1 MNEISNDAQV
11 VHSIRY
17 LDSEPVTKRHF
28 KLTNR
33 GVVEKRH
40 NPDKCC
46 KTEGDVV
53 LLTPVGVSTTGTV
66 QYKIGICDAET
77 AWAAQLRNSN
87 FVVFTS
93 KNIDEIIAK
102 YHIPVK
108 SKFNNQINA
117 EKEATEDEAVLVKL
131 EFLQALVENDICIPK
146 HNFNHGENQQR
157 APHSDGSTSS
167 GDAAVADVLPGRPAT
182 I

>member
-33 GVVEKRH
+33 GIVEKRH
-40 NPDKCC
+40 NPDKCY
-46 KTEGDVV
+46 KAEGDVV

-108 SKFNNQINA
+108 PKFNNQINA
-117 EKEATEDEAVLVKL
+117 EKETIEDKAALLKL
-131 EFLQALVENDICIPK
+131 EFLQALVENDVCIPK
-146 HNFNHGENQQR
+146 HTFQNGENQQR

-167 GDAAVADVLPGRPAT
+167 SDAAVADILPGRPAT
-182 I
+182 A